1 MTNVM
6 FGIEKGKGCRP
17 VGALTTFA
25 PLKPT
30 AMPRAN
36 DNAPLGLKAIQ

>member
-1 MTNVM
+1 M
-6 FGIEKGKGCRP
+6 FCIKYRIGCRP